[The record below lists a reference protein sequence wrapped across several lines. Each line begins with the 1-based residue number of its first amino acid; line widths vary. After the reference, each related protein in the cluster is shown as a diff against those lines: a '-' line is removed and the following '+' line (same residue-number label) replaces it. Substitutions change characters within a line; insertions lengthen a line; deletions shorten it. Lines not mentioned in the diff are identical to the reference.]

1 MQYSEEYIRAVVATG
16 DRLPASMGETGM
28 AEEIM
33 DNPVFDGTSIV
44 DQEEGE

>member
-1 MQYSEEYIRAVVATG
+1 MQYSEEYVQAVVATG
-16 DRLPASMGETGM
+16 DRLPVSMGEMRM

>member
-1 MQYSEEYIRAVVATG
+1 MQYSEEYVQAVVETG
-16 DRLPASMGETGM
+16 DRLPASMGELGM

-44 DQEEGE
+44 DQEEGA